1 MSEQYEPKIR
11 DLTQVVFNADF
22 CMEIEHLKMV
32 IFVIYIV
39 LIDTIK
45 NEIVLELVAL
55 A

>member
-1 MSEQYEPKIR
+1 
-11 DLTQVVFNADF
+11 
-22 CMEIEHLKMV
+22 MEIEHLKMV

-55 A
+55 AWLIF